1 MITTVIISSLVLNL
15 VLGLMVS
22 SLSKEK
28 PNNKTKTI
36 YKDRIVYRDKPVEK
50 IIYKDKIVEK
60 IVYKDKPVVH
70 EFVKK
75 EEPKVSTQR
84 KELLDALADLKSKKK
99 KSKKDMEILNN
110 MKKITDA
117 LMKTALTM
125 GISLL
130 VGIIWFCIIRFLDPE
145 WALTTIF
152 MLCSVFIFSLYY
164 KKS

>member
-75 EEPKVSTQR
+75 KEPKVSTQR
-84 KELLDALADLKSKKK
+84 KELLDALADLKAKKK
-99 KSKKDMEILNN
+99 KSKKDMENIYTIEKILPNI
-110 MKKITDA
+110 K
-117 LMKTALTM
+117 
-125 GISLL
+125 
-130 VGIIWFCIIRFLDPE
+130 
-145 WALTTIF
+145 
-152 MLCSVFIFSLYY
+152 
-164 KKS
+164 

>member
-50 IIYKDKIVEK
+50 IIYKDK
-60 IVYKDKPVVH
+60 PVVH

-99 KSKKDMEILNN
+99 KSKKDMENIYTIEKILPNI
-110 MKKITDA
+110 K
-117 LMKTALTM
+117 
-125 GISLL
+125 
-130 VGIIWFCIIRFLDPE
+130 
-145 WALTTIF
+145 
-152 MLCSVFIFSLYY
+152 
-164 KKS
+164 

>member
-36 YKDRIVYRDKPVEK
+36 YKDKIVYRDKPVEK
-50 IIYKDKIVEK
+50 IVYKDKIVEKIVYKDKIVEK

-75 EEPKVSTQR
+75 EEPKVSPQR
-84 KELLDALADLKSKKK
+84 QELLDVLTELKSKKK
-99 KSKKDMEILNN
+99 KSKKDMENIYTIEKILPNI
-110 MKKITDA
+110 K
-117 LMKTALTM
+117 
-125 GISLL
+125 
-130 VGIIWFCIIRFLDPE
+130 
-145 WALTTIF
+145 
-152 MLCSVFIFSLYY
+152 
-164 KKS
+164 